1 MHINPH
7 TKFQLPL
14 SITYWGMKR
23 GPKILDGVAVV
34 RMRHLAEKFSTCEAP
49 NHIYSRTKFQHS
61 NSITT

>member
-49 NHIYSRTKFQHS
+49 NHIYSRTKF
-61 NSITT
+61 